1 MPIFITPDTDIPL
14 PFDLTPEEV
23 IGFRERAKAACASIQ
38 ELISVG
44 ATIKVSDEDSTN
56 AHTIVSSENL
66 NVRTTTPGT
75 ILKIEAL
82 LTEYD
87 HEFLEANRRIT
98 NLVTNKLLEE
108 VENPDPKI
116 RMRALEMLGKRKGV
130 NLFSEQVEITIKQKP
145 VNEIES
151 ELTRLLQKYV
161 GDAIPVE
168 AKEVPQDK
176 KPNTIDLLDIDLDKE
191 LGLEGEE
198 DAERSA
204 DSPA

>member
-23 IGFRERAKAACASIQ
+23 VGFRERAKAACASIQ

-44 ATIKVSDEDSTN
+44 ATVDVTDEDSVQ

-66 NVRTTTPGT
+66 NVKATPPST

-82 LTEYD
+82 LTKYD

-108 VENPDPKI
+108 VESDDPKI
-116 RMRALEMLGKRKGV
+116 RMRALEMLGKRRGV
-130 NLFSEQVEITIKQKP
+130 NLFSEQIEVTIKQKP
-145 VNEIES
+145 VTEIED
-151 ELTRLLQKYV
+151 ELTRLLQRYV
-161 GDAIPVE
+161 GDAIPVQ
-168 AKEVPQDK
+168 AKEIKTEEKEPS
-176 KPNTIDLLDIDLDKE
+176 LLDIDLDKE
-191 LGLEGEE
+191 LGLGGD

-204 DSPA
+204 DSPEK